1 MGPSGISAGEDAVR
15 VYTPEENQRLTE
27 NLLEVTARVHRGD
40 MGERPPSVELL
51 REIHRCIFTGVRGH
65 AGKHRARDFGA
76 EHLVFGPHR
85 SSHRSRVEA
94 ELGALFERVR
104 YKLRELRDN
113 IEALN
118 YDEEAVSF
126 ALWAHAE
133 IIRIHPFEDGN
144 GRSCRLLMDLLLVEL
159 SLKPIP
165 VEACK
170 QEYIEALNTYM
181 LTRSMHPLLD
191 LFLRLYVA
199 S

>member
-1 MGPSGISAGEDAVR
+1 MDSSGISAGEDAVR

-40 MGERPPSVELL
+40 TGERPPSVELL
-51 REIHRCIFTGVRGH
+51 REIHRSIFSGVRGH

-76 EHLVFGPHR
+76 EHLVFDPHR
-85 SSHRSRVEA
+85 SSHRAKVEA
-94 ELGALFERVR
+94 ELGTLFERIR
-104 YKLRELRDN
+104 YKLRELGDN

-118 YDEEAVSF
+118 YDEEAMRF
-126 ALWAHAE
+126 AIWAHAE

-144 GRSCRLLMDLLLVEL
+144 GRSCRLCMDHLLVAL

-170 QEYIEALNTYM
+170 QEYIETLNTYM
-181 LTRSMHPLLD
+181 LTRNIQPLLD